1 MKVEKVTKK
10 IRQIELVNRK
20 IQFNF
25 GSITKLSKNRKFIYY
40 LDLIQLVKLSEFFE
54 EKKCQISLHTLND
67 IR

>member
-25 GSITKLSKNRKFIYY
+25 GSIKKAFQKQEVY

-54 EKKCQISLHTLND
+54 KKCQISLLEM
-67 IR
+67 I